1 MAKHGKIL
9 VIDDNKAIL
18 DALSILL
25 RQHFEEVFLSKS
37 PDRILDMIKEDEP
50 DVVLLDMNFRAPV
63 NSGNEGLYHLGQVH
77 EKYPELPVVMFTAY
91 ADINLAVEALKRGAT
106 DFVVKPWD
114 NDKLVATLGSAY
126 KLHLS
131 RTEVKQLKEIN
142 STLSEASPQMFWG
155 GSRAMQELKDMVGKV
170 AATDANILITG
181 ENGTGKEV
189 LAMEVH
195 RLSLRSERP
204 MVSIDMG
211 AIVDTL
217 FESELFGHV
226 KGAFTDAKTDRA
238 GKFEAASGGTLF
250 LDEIGNLP
258 LHLQSKLLTVLQ
270 RGVVTRVGGNKE
282 TKIDVRLICAT
293 NKDLDKLVEEGSFRE
308 DLLYRIN
315 TIHLSLPPLRERPR
329 DIVPMAQIFLDRY
342 ARKYGK
348 TSIRGFSSDACK
360 EMTSYPWNGNIRE
373 LQHSIE
379 RAVILCDGD
388 KITSSSLSLKPA
400 KAKPHQATTLE
411 QMESDMIEEAI
422 QRHRGNMSAVAEQLG
437 ISRPTLYAKIKKYG
451 L

>member
-18 DALSILL
+18 DALNILL
-25 RQHFEEVFLSKS
+25 KQYFEQVFLSKS

-91 ADINLAVEALKRGAT
+91 ADINLAVEALKRGAS

-114 NDKLVATLGSAY
+114 NDKLIATLSSAY
-126 KLHLS
+126 NLHRS
-131 RTEVKQLKEIN
+131 QTEVKHLKEIN
-142 STLSEASPQMFWG
+142 SVLAETAPQMFWG
-155 GSRAMQELKDMVGKV
+155 ESPAMNELKKIVGKV

-189 LAMEVH
+189 LAREIH
-195 RLSLRSERP
+195 RQSLRSGRP
-204 MVSIDMG
+204 MVSVDMG
-211 AIVDTL
+211 AIVETL

-226 KGAFTDAKTDRA
+226 KGAFTDAKSDRA
-238 GKFEAASGGTLF
+238 GKFEAASSGTLF

-270 RGVVTRVGGNKE
+270 RGVVTRVGSNKE
-282 TKIDVRLICAT
+282 IKIDVRLICAT
-293 NKDLDKLVEEGSFRE
+293 NKDLDKLVEEGAFRE

-315 TIHLSLPPLRERPR
+315 TIHLSLPALRERSS
-329 DIVPMAQIFLDRY
+329 DILPMARLFLARY
-342 ARKYGK
+342 AAKYRKPQI
-348 TSIRGFSSDACK
+348 TDFTADVCK
-360 EMTSYPWNGNIRE
+360 DMLSYPWNGNIRE

-379 RAVILCDGD
+379 RAVILCDGSRID
-388 KITSSSLSLKPA
+388 GTALSLKRT
-400 KAKPHQATTLE
+400 KAKQHQATTLG
-411 QMESDMIEEAI
+411 QMESEMIEEAMK
-422 QRHRGNMSAVAEQLG
+422 RHQGNMSAVAEQLG